1 MQIKRYVA
9 ADMRRALQLVK
20 DNLGDDAVILSNRK
34 TDDGVEILATLE
46 YEPQHPEGRKPSFVD
61 QPVADDTAPLASDF
75 DMEQQRAMVRAAA
88 EQLKNNPAA
97 AAQMQAQA
105 QASQSGGEE
114 PYRGLSET
122 AKRRLEQE
130 VEAAR
135 ERMIAARRKEAEE
148 NDWDHFISANPSS
161 QTQTAQNTIAQQQEQ
176 RPFADRF
183 EEEYARTRQERHN
196 PAQSTSTH
204 SASAQPSMA
213 SMHNQQS
220 ADDEQIQSLYSEIQ
234 DLRKML
240 EQKMA
245 EPAAEPEVQVVST
258 NRYHTS
264 VQKAVMARLST
275 MGLPEEAA
283 VELVKDIDNRVSVS
297 EAWPQVLAD
306 FAQSVDCGTVDP
318 VAKGGTFAL
327 VGPTGVGKTTTIAK
341 LATRYVLEHGP
352 EEVALVTTDNFRI
365 AAHEQ
370 LKAVGRILDIPV
382 RVVDDRRSL
391 PEVLHSLRKRSL
403 VLIDTAGMRQ
413 GDPELR
419 GQMAML
425 RDEPNVKTLLVL
437 NSSSQFQVMRSA
449 VHSYGEASLCG
460 CVISKLDEAV
470 SMGEVMGVVLESN
483 LPVYYTTDG
492 QEVPADLQVARGH
505 KLVSRAVKLASGGS
519 RQTAAVNLAAS

>member
-34 TDDGVEILATLE
+34 TDEGVEILATLE
-46 YEPQHPEGRKPSFVD
+46 YEPQHPDGKKPSFVD
-61 QPVADDTAPLASDF
+61 QPVLEDSAPLASDF

-97 AAQMQAQA
+97 AAQMQQPQLTPQQQAAQA
-105 QASQSGGEE
+105 AEQ
-114 PYRGLSET
+114 PYTGLSET
-122 AKRRLEQE
+122 AKMRLEQE
-130 VEAAR
+130 VENAR
-135 ERMIAARRKEAEE
+135 ERMIAARRKEAQE
-148 NDWDHFISANPSS
+148 NDWAHFEATNKASSASAPVS
-161 QTQTAQNTIAQQQEQ
+161 QQE
-176 RPFADRF
+176 RSFAERF
-183 EEEYARTRQERHN
+183 EEQYASSRENGLGRQNHQSGFDQ
-196 PAQSTSTH
+196 PAAHAAVNTEQ
-204 SASAQPSMA
+204 
-213 SMHNQQS
+213 N
-220 ADDEQIQSLYSEIQ
+220 ADDEKIQSMYSEIQ
-234 DLRKML
+234 ELRKML
-240 EQKMA
+240 EQKMSA
-245 EPAAEPEVQVVST
+245 PAAEPEVQVVST

-275 MGLPEEAA
+275 MGLPEDAA
-283 VELVKDIDNRVSVS
+283 VELVKNIDNRLSVS

-318 VAKGGTFAL
+318 VANGGTFAL

-352 EEVALVTTDNFRI
+352 EEVALVTTDNYRI

-425 RDEPNVKTLLVL
+425 RDDVNIKTLLVL

-449 VHSYGEASLCG
+449 VHSYGEANLCG

-470 SMGEVMGVVLESN
+470 SMGEVLGVVLESN

-505 KLVSRAVKLASGGS
+505 QLISRTVKLASGGS
-519 RQTAAVNLAAS
+519 RQTSAVNLAAG